1 MGGNVITMMHRE
13 HMLNVCKRRIEPTL
27 PVNMQSESQERKFK
41 PVFNPLLPDFTVPKA
56 LTHNMIVHS
65 EPWEDRKLQISVF
78 RWIWKSDATKRLRL
92 SKKNAWLLISVFTCL
107 CCAFDSCKDSN
118 TNFCCFFCF
127 LISLSFVVHR
137 TKCRWANSAKRGE
150 MKNVKAHLQETVQGT
165 GYWLIS
171 TSDYTLYELII
182 TDRLEWRG
190 GLKFLMSGF
199 TRVYWP

>member
-1 MGGNVITMMHRE
+1 
-13 HMLNVCKRRIEPTL
+13 
-27 PVNMQSESQERKFK
+27 
-41 PVFNPLLPDFTVPKA
+41 
-56 LTHNMIVHS
+56 MIVHF

-118 TNFCCFFCF
+118 TNFCCFFFCF

-137 TKCRWANSAKRGE
+137 TKSRWATSAKERRNEECQSSSTG
-150 MKNVKAHLQETVQGT
+150 NCSRDWLLTHL
-165 GYWLIS
+165 YFRL
-171 TSDYTLYELII
+171 YPPYELII
-182 TDRLEWRG
+182 TDCLEWRG